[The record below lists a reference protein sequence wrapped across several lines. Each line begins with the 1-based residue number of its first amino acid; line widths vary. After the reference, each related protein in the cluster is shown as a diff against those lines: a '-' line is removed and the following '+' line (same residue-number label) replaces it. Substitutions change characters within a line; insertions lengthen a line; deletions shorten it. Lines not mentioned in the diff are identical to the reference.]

1 MTWTC
6 QYEDRLFTMSDES
19 MAGWLVERYYDNDLA
34 LGEKF
39 AEWVNET
46 YTPWDALSDDL
57 DRALRQWAEE
67 MVLYRQDIV
76 EELLSWAHCKEVRE

>member
-6 QYEDRLFTMSDES
+6 EYEGRLFTMTDES
-19 MAGWLVERYYDNDLA
+19 MAKWLVERYYDQDLA
-34 LGEKF
+34 VGDKF

-76 EELLSWAHCKEVRE
+76 EGLLSWAHCKEMRE

>member
-19 MAGWLVERYYDNDLA
+19 MAGWLVERYYGKDRA
-34 LGEKF
+34 VARRF
-39 AEWVNET
+39 AEWVDVT
-46 YTPWDALSDDL
+46 YTPWDALNDDP

-67 MVLYRQDIV
+67 MVQYRQDIV
-76 EELLSWAHCKEVRE
+76 EELLSWAHCREVRG

>member
-6 QYEDRLFTMSDES
+6 EYEDRLFTMTDES
-19 MAGWLVERYYDNDLA
+19 MAGWLVERYYDQDLA
-34 LGEKF
+34 VGDKF

-76 EELLSWAHCKEVRE
+76 EELLSWAHCREVRE